1 RYNQCCDPGSNRGT
15 RLVHKSTLRR
25 VLRQHMRIRLGEWSV
40 AVDVSLATALTI
52 CTIAAVAIDLMGDKR
67 YPPWDSDPM
76 VIAGKPIRRRC
87 SPSLRHYGLPLGMLI
102 ILLAVSDWKGWRS
115 CGGRGGF
122 GSPMPMSN
130 SGL

>member
-1 RYNQCCDPGSNRGT
+1 MPTPRTSEIRINAIRFSATPCIRHATLPPDKASHIQQQCDRVQSSRDSVVRSRYNQCCDPGSNRGT

-67 YPPWDSDPM
+67 YPPWDS
-76 VIAGKPIRRRC
+76 
-87 SPSLRHYGLPLGMLI
+87 
-102 ILLAVSDWKGWRS
+102 
-115 CGGRGGF
+115 
-122 GSPMPMSN
+122 
-130 SGL
+130 